1 MQLICTNMLTSKKKR
16 ICAVPLIMY
25 ILDLWYFDEV
35 DDRMTLYTSDDTE
48 VESGEGESDNVS
60 YFITSEVQYTSS
72 KANRY
77 LSRSIQ

>member
-1 MQLICTNMLTSKKKR
+1 
-16 ICAVPLIMY
+16 
-25 ILDLWYFDEV
+25 
-35 DDRMTLYTSDDTE
+35 MTLYASDDTE